1 MKRFRLASV
10 LLVPPILM
18 LLLARSATAGAN
30 ERQYR
35 LLALSSH
42 EAALFLKSPSTRD
55 DRVPCKDG
63 VLNTS
68 EGGSLYYSFSETTI
82 VCQRDQNKA
91 AAYWIIHTQEGRIG
105 LAAEQHS
112 FEADPQNMIAS
123 DCVYVDD
130 GDVNSDEDFGWECA
144 TYMALTQPFRV
155 QFPPGSTLD
164 ESGELLFSINL
175 SKFKILVTSGRR

>member
-1 MKRFRLASV
+1 MKRFRLAWV

-63 VLNTS
+63 VLN
-68 EGGSLYYSFSETTI
+68 TTI